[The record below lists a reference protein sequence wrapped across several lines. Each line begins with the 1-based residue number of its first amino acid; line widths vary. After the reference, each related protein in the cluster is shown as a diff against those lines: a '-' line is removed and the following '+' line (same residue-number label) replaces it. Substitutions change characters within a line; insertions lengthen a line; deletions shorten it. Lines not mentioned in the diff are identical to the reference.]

1 MKVSMDSYKKDW
13 RSSESNSPC
22 ESTIIQSGK
31 TTISIT
37 KDWKQYVI
45 DFPAIDF
52 QFIKEKSVQLA
63 CKRSFNQI
71 VPDFAASTYDAS
83 LASAINAEFRELLTL
98 ELEKVDDRFFEVH
111 DTAEEQIDELDAT
124 VHLESSSLLTVVA

>member
-1 MKVSMDSYKKDW
+1 
-13 RSSESNSPC
+13 
-22 ESTIIQSGK
+22 
-31 TTISIT
+31 
-37 KDWKQYVI
+37 
-45 DFPAIDF
+45 
-52 QFIKEKSVQLA
+52 
-63 CKRSFNQI
+63 